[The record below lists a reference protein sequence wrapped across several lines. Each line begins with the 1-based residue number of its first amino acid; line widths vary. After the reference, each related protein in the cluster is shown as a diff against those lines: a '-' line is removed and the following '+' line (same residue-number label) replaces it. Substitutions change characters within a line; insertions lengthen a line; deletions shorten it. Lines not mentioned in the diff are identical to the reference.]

1 MKHITTIIISA
12 LVALGV
18 GYLQPTTSSKNS
30 SITTTSD
37 SSEKSSVYSDVL
49 KRGSIRC
56 GYFEEAP
63 FTIKDLKTGKMY
75 GIAVELMEMIGKDLG
90 LKVEWV
96 ESVNFGTLVQDLQNK
111 RYDAICSSVFIL
123 PRGGQIDYTTPYTIV
138 PVYGYVRPDDVRF
151 DQELM
156 SVDWTTMRIAG
167 IDGEGATTIATKL
180 LPNVQFMRLPQSSQI
195 AEMLLS
201 VVQKKADIGFTM
213 PSVYAEF
220 NKNNPDV
227 LKQAQTPTPL
237 YKFAVAFAVKP
248 NEAAWKNTLDYMLRQ
263 YTVSGELA
271 RLMDKYDTEK
281 YFGRM

>member
-1 MKHITTIIISA
+1 MPAS
-12 LVALGV
+12 
-18 GYLQPTTSSKNS
+18 PPP
-30 SITTTSD
+30 
-37 SSEKSSVYSDVL
+37 SEKQTKSSVYDDVL

-63 FTIKDLKTGKMY
+63 FTIKDLKTGKMH
-75 GIAVELMEMIGKDLG
+75 GIAVELIAMIGKDLG

-111 RYDAICSSVFIL
+111 RYDAICSSVFTL
-123 PRGGQIDYTTPYTIV
+123 PRGGQIDYTTPYTVV

-151 DQELM
+151 DQDLM
-156 SVDWTTMRIAG
+156 SIDWTTKKIAG

-180 LPNVQFMRLPQSSQI
+180 LPDAQFMRLPQSSQI

-201 VVQKKADIGFTM
+201 VAQKKADIGFTM

-227 LKQAQTPTPL
+227 LKEAQTTAPL

-248 NEAAWKNTLDYMLRQ
+248 NESAWKNTLDYMLRQ
-263 YTVSGELA
+263 YIVSGELN
-271 RLMDKYDTEK
+271 RLIDKYDPK
-281 YFGRM
+281 NFFGRM